1 MKSTDARGLTH
12 EQLTDMRRRAV
23 AAIQRGESPDDVAR
37 VFGVNRSSVYGWL
50 SRYRAGGWD
59 ALDAGKRGGR
69 RPKLD
74 AKAMQWVYE
83 SVVGTDPRQYRF
95 EFALWTS
102 RMVGE
107 LIRTHLGVK
116 LSKASV
122 CRLLNQLGLSAQRPL
137 WRAYQQDRAMVERWM
152 AEVFPAIRERAKREG
167 AQIWFEDEAGVRS
180 DAHAGTTWAPRGHTP
195 VVSSTGARFGIN
207 IISAVSQRGDFRFMC
222 VEGRVNASVFLEFL
236 RRLVHNAPC
245 KVFLIVDGHP
255 VHKAKMVRD
264 YVAAVSDWLELFF
277 LPPYAPE
284 LNPDELVW
292 NDLKNHAIGRQSI
305 KGPDQLKR
313 AVISFL
319 RYLQRTPDR
328 VRSYFRAPTTRYAA
342 A

>member
-1 MKSTDARGLTH
+1 M
-12 EQLTDMRRRAV
+12 
-23 AAIQRGESPDDVAR
+23 
-37 VFGVNRSSVYGWL
+37 
-50 SRYRAGGWD
+50 
-59 ALDAGKRGGR
+59 
-69 RPKLD
+69 
-74 AKAMQWVYE
+74 
-83 SVVGTDPRQYRF
+83 
-95 EFALWTS
+95 
-102 RMVGE
+102 
-107 LIRTHLGVK
+107 
-116 LSKASV
+116 
-122 CRLLNQLGLSAQRPL
+122 
-137 WRAYQQDRAMVERWM
+137 
-152 AEVFPAIRERAKREG
+152 
-167 AQIWFEDEAGVRS
+167 
-180 DAHAGTTWAPRGHTP
+180 
-195 VVSSTGARFGIN
+195 
-207 IISAVSQRGDFRFMC
+207 
-222 VEGRVNASVFLEFL
+222 
-236 RRLVHNAPC
+236 
-245 KVFLIVDGHP
+245 FLIVDGHP